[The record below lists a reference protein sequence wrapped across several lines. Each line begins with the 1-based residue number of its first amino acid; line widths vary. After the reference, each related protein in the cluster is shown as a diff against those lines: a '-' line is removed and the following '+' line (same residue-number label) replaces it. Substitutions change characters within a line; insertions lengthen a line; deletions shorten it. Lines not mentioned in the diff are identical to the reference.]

1 MDSTELIE
9 HAKALRKRIQAY
21 GRDLDGGGSPADAAQ
36 AQVCEFL
43 RQYAG
48 AKSAFVKRAEAAEGY
63 DSYRVA
69 TLSAILDSFVE
80 YVSAG
85 LGAAISPERRA
96 QLDVVSD
103 VLAQAQALLDD
114 DKHHPAAAAMLVGAA
129 LEEFLRTWV
138 EAAGVSVGNSKPG
151 IDAYAK
157 ALRATEMIEK
167 QDVKDITSWAGT
179 RNHAAHGEWEHVSD
193 RGRIRLMLEGVNL
206 FMRQYRGAA

>member
-1 MDSTELIE
+1 MDTVQLIE

-21 GRDLDGGGSPADAAQ
+21 GRDGVGEGSPADAAQ

-48 AKSAFVKRAEAAEGY
+48 SKSAFVKRAEAAQGY

-69 TLSAILDSFVE
+69 TLTAILDSFIE
-80 YVSAG
+80 YLSAG
-85 LGAAISPERRA
+85 LGAAMSPERRA

-103 VLAQAQALLDD
+103 VLAQAQSLLDD
-114 DKHHPAAAAMLVGAA
+114 EKQHPAAAAMLIGAA

-138 EAAGVSVGNSKPG
+138 EASGLSIGNSKPG
-151 IDAYAK
+151 IDAYTK
-157 ALRATEMIEK
+157 TLRTAELIEK

-179 RNHAAHGEWEHVSD
+179 RNHAAHGEWEQVSD
-193 RGRIRLMLEGVNL
+193 RNRIRLMLEGVNL
-206 FMRQYRGAA
+206 FMRQNRGAA

>member
-1 MDSTELIE
+1 MDSPELIE
-9 HAKALRKRIQAY
+9 HAKALRSRIQAY
-21 GRDLDGGGSPADAAQ
+21 GRDVEGGGSPANAAK

-43 RQYAG
+43 RQYASS
-48 AKSAFVKRAEAAEGY
+48 KSAFVKQAEAADGY
-63 DSYRVA
+63 DSYKVA

-80 YVSAG
+80 YLSAG

-103 VLAQAQALLDD
+103 VLVQAQALLDN
-114 DKHHPAAAAMLVGAA
+114 DKQHPAAAAMLIGAA

-138 EAAGVSVGNSKPG
+138 EAVGASIGTSKPG
-151 IDAYAK
+151 IDAYTK
-157 ALRATEMIEK
+157 ALRSAELIEK

-206 FMRQYRGAA
+206 FMRQYRGAV